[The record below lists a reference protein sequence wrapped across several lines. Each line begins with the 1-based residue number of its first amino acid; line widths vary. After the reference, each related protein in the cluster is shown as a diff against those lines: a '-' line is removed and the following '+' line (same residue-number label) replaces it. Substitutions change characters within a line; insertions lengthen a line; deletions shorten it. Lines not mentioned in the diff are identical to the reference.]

1 MVYFGLL
8 GYEDIKQNY
17 NQFIQV
23 ESTGSEISFRC
34 VKCRNCTTCK
44 EHSTE
49 DTMSIREEV
58 EQDLINRS
66 VKVNVN
72 ECITTATLPLL
83 QNPETALAPNRNI
96 ALRVYNQQVKR
107 LAKNQQYKDDI
118 IKSESKLQSLGYVE
132 YVKNLPIDQQRML
145 QSNPVQNFI
154 PWRAVWKPSS
164 ISTPCRVV
172 YDASMPTES
181 GKSLNDIL
189 PKGRNGMNR
198 LLEIFLRWRGHRF
211 AFHTDIQKMYNT
223 IKLDQ
228 SHWCLQRYLWH
239 ESLSHDA
246 LPDEKIIKTLIY
258 GVKSSRNQAEF
269 GLRETAKIFQDQY
282 PNVYRTVSKDI
293 YVDDCLSGHSTLEE
307 VQEMSNELEVVIS
320 HGGFALKGVTI
331 SGSHP
336 NENLSSDGETISVAG
351 MAWKPK
357 EDSIALDIKDL
368 NFAKRYRGKKVGV
381 INEVPAKLTRRQCVS
396 KASEVF
402 NLSGIITP
410 ITASL
415 KLDLHDLVNRK
426 LSWDD
431 TLPENLRQLWI
442 SNFQLISE
450 IKDITYRKAIV
461 PEDAESLQINTLD
474 FGDASQSIACSAI
487 YIRFK
492 RTCGNYSC
500 QLIFARSRIL
510 PEDMTQ
516 PRRELV
522 AALLNAHTSEVVCQ
536 AFSTQHNASHKFTDS
551 QIVLHWLCNE
561 DRPLKKWLRSRV
573 VEIKRFS
580 SSSNW
585 SYIKSTDMIA
595 DIATRRCDS
604 NEVIAP
610 NSTWINGFPWMT
622 GDDFPNLTAKEIS
635 LSQKEQQ
642 EVSKEVN
649 TTEQKSHFTKADVNE
664 ASKFYKSQLLN

>member
-1 MVYFGLL
+1 MSPLERFQKLRSKGLCYQCL
-8 GYEDIKQNY
+8 YPGAQRKSGKHQDGQCQRAFICKHPYHDPFTTKMHVLVCDSHKDDQQNLLEHYKSRCLTRQRQLPSFSKEINLSHLEIEEHPPIKDEANTVEKSNPIIKAMYMLQTIEVDGKVERDIQHHYQEQCGDPIELPSLPKRVGGDVD
-17 NQFIQV
+17 FMI
-23 ESTGSEISFRC
+23 G
-34 VKCRNCTTCK
+34 
-44 EHSTE
+44 
-49 DTMSIREEV
+49 IRHLSNFPEKVFE
-58 EQDLINRS
+58 LPSGLTIYKSKFRS
-66 VKVNVN
+66 VDGSQGVTGGPHEVNVY

-96 ALRVYNQQVKR
+96 ALCVYNQQVKR
-107 LAKNQQYKDDI
+107 LAKNQQDKDDI
-118 IKSESKLQSLGYVE
+118 IESESKLQSLGYVE

-189 PKGRNGMNR
+189 PRGRNGMNK
-198 LLEIFLRWRGHRF
+198 LLETFLRWRGQRF

-239 ESLSHDA
+239 ESLAHD
-246 LPDEKIIKTLIY
+246 LSPDEKIIKTLMY
-258 GVKSSRNQAEF
+258 GVKSSGNQAEF
-269 GLRETAKIFQDQY
+269 GLRETAEIFQDQH
-282 PNVYRTVSKDI
+282 PDVHRTVSKDI
-293 YVDDCLSGHSTLEE
+293 YVDDCLSGHSTRRSPRNI
-307 VQEMSNELEVVIS
+307 QRDRSS
-320 HGGFALKGVTI
+320 HI
-331 SGSHP
+331 P
-336 NENLSSDGETISVAG
+336 
-351 MAWKPK
+351 
-357 EDSIALDIKDL
+357 
-368 NFAKRYRGKKVGV
+368 RYRDKKVGV

-402 NLSGIITP
+402 DLSGIITP

-415 KLDLHDLVNRK
+415 KLDLHDLR
-426 LSWDD
+426 
-431 TLPENLRQLWI
+431 
-442 SNFQLISE
+442 
-450 IKDITYRKAIV
+450 A
-461 PEDAESLQINTLD
+461 
-474 FGDASQSIACSAI
+474 
-487 YIRFK
+487 
-492 RTCGNYSC
+492 CGNYSC

-516 PRRELV
+516 PRGELV
-522 AALLNAHTSEVVCQ
+522 AALLNAHTSEIVHQ
-536 AFSTQHNASHKFTDS
+536 AFSTQHNASHKLTDS

-573 VEIKRFS
+573 VEIKHFS
-580 SSSNW
+580 SFF
-585 SYIKSTDMIA
+585 MIA

-610 NSTWINGFPWMT
+610 NSTWINGFPWIT
-622 GDDFPNLTAKEIS
+622 GEDFPNLTAKKIS

-642 EVSKEVN
+642 EVSKEVSN
-649 TTEQKSHFTKADVNE
+649 RTTITLHQSRCQR
-664 ASKFYKSQLLN
+664 SI